1 MVVIARIITFC
12 VKHLGDNMT
21 QQNLVLTEKAIKNH
35 CKRLK
40 KELLNYQQDLSLC
53 EIQNLF
59 AKTLGFNHY
68 HELKNILDKNN
79 TIEYT
84 QYEKFVIVILS
95 LILDNQ
101 RQLAFDYLN
110 NYPKEGMDTF
120 LMNVLFDK
128 YKDKLAQQTSSHTV
142 IIDLIGN
149 VRKKMP
155 FACSYFISL
164 REVDI
169 KLWKTL
175 FLTGRL
181 NVNEQAQSCSFNM
194 NE

>member
-40 KELLNYQQDLSLC
+40 KQLLNYQQDLSIC

-59 AKTLGFNHY
+59 AKTLGFNHF
-68 HELKNILDKNN
+68 HELKNILDKNS

-84 QYEKFVIVILS
+84 QYEKFVVVILS

-101 RQLAFDYLN
+101 RKLAFDYLN
-110 NYPKEGMDTF
+110 TYPIAGMDTF

-128 YKDKLAQQTSSHTV
+128 YKDKLAHNNSPHAV
-142 IIDLIGN
+142 IIDLLCN
-149 VRKKMP
+149 VRKQVP
-155 FACSYFISL
+155 FSCAYFISL
-164 REVDI
+164 KKVDI
-169 KLWKTL
+169 NLWKTL
-175 FLTGRL
+175 FFAGR
-181 NVNEQAQSCSFNM
+181 NVGHEDLQFSFNIK
-194 NE
+194 